1 MTQAPEKTDA
11 EGPPIRE
18 GHVRLTIDD
27 QVVDAPQG
35 ELIIRT
41 CERLGIVVPRFCDH
55 PLLDPAGACRQCL
68 VEVEMGGR
76 KMPKPQASCTMT
88 VAQDMVVNTQMTSP
102 VADKA
107 QQGVMELLLINHPL
121 DCPIC
126 DKGGECPLQNQAM
139 SSGRAESR
147 FVEEKR
153 TFAKP
158 LPISDEVLLDR
169 ERCVLCQ
176 RCTRFSR
183 QIAGDQ
189 FIELLERGAHQQIG
203 TEETAFGEGEDFQ
216 SYFSGNT
223 IQICPV
229 GALTSASYRFRSRP
243 FDLVSTAGVAEHD
256 SSGAAVRR
264 DWRRGAVTRVLA
276 GDDPEVN
283 EEWIDDK
290 TRFAFRYAQAAGR
303 ITRPL
308 VRGDD
313 GELHE
318 ASWTDA
324 LERAASL
331 LVAARDGEVVSEAPS
346 QTLSV
351 RNGTSITEDSGDS
364 ADDEETEREP
374 KRGVGVLPGGRLTV
388 EDAYAYAKFARLA
401 LGTNDIDA
409 RARAHSGEELDF
421 LAAHVAGTGL
431 GVTYADLEEASTVL
445 TVALEVEEEAPVVFL
460 RLRKAARQGTAVH
473 HLGQWSTPAVVKTGG
488 HLVACAPGGEPA
500 ALDALPDALAEAL
513 TRPGA
518 VVLVGERAAEVP
530 GLYAAVSALAGRSG
544 AKVAWIP
551 RRAGERGAV
560 DAGALPTLL
569 PGGRPIDD
577 VARAQLASTWG
588 VTELP
593 ATPGRD
599 AAAILRAAAAGELA
613 GLVVGGVEIADLPD
627 PVLAREALRAADVVV
642 SLEQAHSEV
651 TPYADVVLPVA
662 PVVNKSGTF
671 RNWEGRDRRFATT
684 IDPSGGSSGRVGGTA
699 AITLPDCRVLD
710 TLAVEMD
717 VDLFTQ
723 TPEVAAAELE
733 RLGVARPARP
743 APVRGP
749 DHPDRPEGH
758 HAALVVTE
766 EEYLV
771 ATPAGLAEVDV
782 VSVVEVDDEERAA
795 TTSDADGGLRL
806 ATWRQLLDGGSLL
819 VDEPELAGTARPPKI
834 RVSTATAQ
842 RLDLHEDDVATLA
855 GPRGELHLEVELA
868 DLPVDVVWA
877 PARVVEPGG
886 AVTLAGLGLT
896 HGGPVRVTGS
906 HDGSQR

>member
-1 MTQAPEKTDA
+1 MTQAPERASDQDDL
-11 EGPPIRE
+11 PPVPH

-27 QVVDAPQG
+27 RVVDAPQG
-35 ELIIRT
+35 ELLIRT

-88 VAQDMVVNTQMTSP
+88 VAQDMVVNTQMTSA

-121 DCPIC
+121 DCPVC

-243 FDLVSTAGVAEHD
+243 FDLVSTPGISEHD
-256 SSGAAVRR
+256 SSGAAIRR
-264 DWRRGAVTRVLA
+264 DWRRGGVTRVLA

-290 TRFAFRYAQAAGR
+290 TRFAFRYTQTDRR
-303 ITRPL
+303 ILRPQ

-313 GELHE
+313 GALHD

-331 LVAARDGEVVSEAPS
+331 LIAARDGSGPAP
-346 QTLSV
+346 V
-351 RNGTSITEDSGDS
+351 D
-364 ADDEETEREP
+364 ADDPDGEPGEP

-401 LGTNDIDA
+401 LRTNDIDA
-409 RARAHSGEELDF
+409 RARVHSGEELDF

-431 GVTYADLEEASTVL
+431 GVTYADLEAAPSVL
-445 TVALEVEEEAPVVFL
+445 TVALEVEEEAPIVFL
-460 RLRKAARQGTAVH
+460 RLRKAARAGTRVH

-488 HLVACAPGGEPA
+488 RLVRCAPGDEPA
-500 ALDALPDALAEAL
+500 ALRTLPDAVADGLGQ
-513 TRPGA
+513 PGA

-530 GLYAAVSALAGRSG
+530 GLYAAVSALVERTG
-544 AKVAWIP
+544 ARVAWIP

-560 DAGALPTLL
+560 DAGALPNLL

-577 VARAQLASTWG
+577 VGRTELASSWG
-588 VTELP
+588 LADAEALP
-593 ATPGRD
+593 AAPGRD
-599 AAAILRAAAAGELA
+599 AAAILRAAVDGRLA
-613 GLVVGGVEIADLPD
+613 GLVVGGVELTDLPD
-627 PVLAREALRAADVVV
+627 PELARAALGAADVVI
-642 SLEQAHSEV
+642 SLEQATSEV
-651 TPYADVVLPVA
+651 TAYADVVLPVA
-662 PVVNKSGTF
+662 PVVNKAGTF
-671 RNWEGRDRRFATT
+671 RNWEGRDRYFATT
-684 IDPSGGSSGRVGGTA
+684 IDPSGGSAGRVGGTA
-699 AITLPDCRVLD
+699 ATTLPDCRVLD

-723 TPEVAAAELE
+723 TPQVAAAELE
-733 RLGVARPARP
+733 RLGVARPSEP
-743 APVRGP
+743 APVRGDATGPAAP
-749 DHPDRPEGH
+749 DEGLVL
-758 HAALVVTE
+758 AA
-766 EEYLV
+766 
-771 ATPAGLAEVDV
+771 
-782 VSVVEVDDEERAA
+782 
-795 TTSDADGGLRL
+795 
-806 ATWRQLLDGGSLL
+806 WRQLLDGGALMAG
-819 VDEPELAGTARPPKI
+819 EPELAGTARPPKI
-834 RVSTATAQ
+834 RVSAPTAR
-842 RLDLHEDDVATLA
+842 RLGIEEDDPAELE
-855 GPRGELHLEVELA
+855 GPRGSLILPVEIA
-868 DLPVDVVWA
+868 DLPDDVVWA
-877 PARVVEPGG
+877 PARVPHPDGRI
-886 AVTLAGLGLT
+886 VTLAGLGLA
-896 HGGPVRVTGS
+896 HGGAVRLTGGRPTR
-906 HDGSQR
+906 DGSPA